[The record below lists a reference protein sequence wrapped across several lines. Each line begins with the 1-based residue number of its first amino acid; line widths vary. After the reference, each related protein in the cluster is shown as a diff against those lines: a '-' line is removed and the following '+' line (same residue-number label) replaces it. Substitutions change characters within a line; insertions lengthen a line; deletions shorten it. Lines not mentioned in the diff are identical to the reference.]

1 MGQSESRAALDVL
14 PIITQVLTSAE
25 RPRMYKFVS
34 ESFSKGEA
42 SRCIVSLIGLPK
54 GNAVSAFDWLKVKV
68 SRRSLGSSAQTT
80 HFIDVKMTESKV
92 SRYGRKMLIPAVLH
106 LREPLTNIRTH
117 THTYTGGTHSNF
129 LFIELY
135 FELWIG
141 PVVTK
146 TWLS

>member
-54 GNAVSAFDWLKVKV
+54 GNAVSAFDWLRVKV

-117 THTYTGGTHSNF
+117 THTPVAHTRIFCSLNYISNF
-129 LFIELY
+129 GSA
-135 FELWIG
+135 LWSRKLG
-141 PVVTK
+141 
-146 TWLS
+146 